1 MMQLVWRRA
10 WRAQVSTTVV
20 VGVRYYYV
28 QVCSSA
34 RQVPAKSLLTRCDGP
49 SQHDDGGPTGPT
61 RQAGGQA
68 WDGSVDGEVDWIQW
82 QGGRRGAPHSRTATG
97 TWQTWLRKSEY
108 AVPTVCTVTVE
119 GVEQRKIK
127 YGVSESPT
135 SESPWQD

>member
-34 RQVPAKSLLTRCDGP
+34 RQVPAKSPLTRCDGP

-97 TWQTWLRKSEY
+97 TWQTWLEAEEERVRSTYCLYCNGGGRGATKN
-108 AVPTVCTVTVE
+108 
-119 GVEQRKIK
+119 KIW
-127 YGVSESPT
+127 GERVADE
-135 SESPWQD
+135 